1 MVPTEDSD
9 YHDRAAPQAQHLIPV
24 VYAVV
29 RNDRERVLLV
39 RRADDGYWELPGGR
53 IEVGESASAA
63 AVRVVAEQTSVPITI
78 TGLAGVYSDPRHVV
92 AYPHGT
98 GIYQPMAVCFHALSH
113 PYHPQPDHEETTATT
128 WFEPAQI
135 AQLAMHPAMRHRLTN
150 ALAHPHRPHFD

>member
-9 YHDRAAPQAQHLIPV
+9 YHDRAAPQAQHLVPV

-39 RRADDGYWELPGGR
+39 RRADDGYGELPGGR

-92 AYPHGT
+92 AYRTGQGFTNQWRCASTPSVTPTIPSPITRKPPPRHG
-98 GIYQPMAVCFHALSH
+98 LS
-113 PYHPQPDHEETTATT
+113 
-128 WFEPAQI
+128 
-135 AQLAMHPAMRHRLTN
+135 RL
-150 ALAHPHRPHFD
+150 R

>member
-9 YHDRAAPQAQHLIPV
+9 YHDRAAPQAQHLLPV
-24 VYAVV
+24 VYAAV

-63 AVRVVAEQTSVPITI
+63 AVREVAEQTSVPITI
-78 TGLAGVYSDPRHVV
+78 TGLAGVYSDPSHVV
-92 AYPHGT
+92 AYPCGK
-98 GIYQPMAVCFHALSH
+98 GIYQQVAVCFHAVSH
-113 PYHPQPDHEETTATT
+113 AYHPQPAYEETTAAA

-135 AQLAMHPAMRHRLTN
+135 AQLAMHPAMRQRLTN
-150 ALAHPHRPHFD
+150 ALVLQP